1 VEGCRS
7 FCPWVAVADKLLQ
20 CLVKAKRGKALGDGA
35 ITQIGQTAARLT
47 RRAMPLAGCW
57 GSTYEWNQKLTLV
70 VQTPNGDVTASSVI
84 RASYTY
90 GQMPMSGNDMSG
102 GYTGEAVVMKLG
114 TGKYLFALLNAD
126 GTDEYHRILKTFAD
140 ELPDDREGGF
150 ATITKLRGARPVAAN
165 PMLVTFGNI
174 NDPKSV
180 KQVWPNSFA
189 AIFGAGYAL
198 KSITLE
204 VTDEPVT
211 EGVVEG
217 VLGWLKTR
225 QFQENPTW
233 ASLDNLTQKAI
244 SGLQKKPR
252 N

>member
-1 VEGCRS
+1 M
-7 FCPWVAVADKLLQ
+7 
-20 CLVKAKRGKALGDGA
+20 GDGA

-47 RRAMPLAGCW
+47 RRAVLLTAAALPLAGCW

-150 ATITKLRGARPVAAN
+150 AAITKLRGARPVAAN

-204 VTDEPVT
+204 VTDEPMT

-217 VLGWLKTR
+217 VLPWIVSHKGRLK
-225 QFQENPTW
+225 PP
-233 ASLDNLTQKAI
+233 SLRLGPGSHNAADVLPIEQIEQINFW
-244 SGLQKKPR
+244 R
-252 N
+252 NI